1 MPEQRVQPELTQS
14 QIELEARDK
23 RRLETFID
31 AVFAI
36 AITLLGLGLVVPI
49 VQHSNE
55 VLSAS
60 LASMGP
66 KFIGYFLAFAL
77 LGILLNSHWRQF
89 QNIVYADW
97 VLYFINILFL
107 SFVVLIPFATTV
119 WTTYPDTTAGV
130 LFFHCV
136 MFITG
141 LILYANWSYVRR
153 RKYLLKKDIAVRT
166 LRAITFR
173 NASLPIASALAI
185 VIAFVSPPIS
195 NVAYVLIGVMMAMAP
210 LHARSRRGRSGRQP
224 LDADE
229 DKRQNMPHT
238 T

>member
-60 LASMGP
+60 LVSMGP

-97 VLYFINILFL
+97 CCTL
-107 SFVVLIPFATTV
+107 STSFSSRSSCLSHLQRQYGLLSRYYCRCTVFPLRHVHHGAHSLHKLI
-119 WTTYPDTTAGV
+119 
-130 LFFHCV
+130 
-136 MFITG
+136 
-141 LILYANWSYVRR
+141 VRE
-153 RKYLLKKDIAVRT
+153 T
-166 LRAITFR
+166 
-173 NASLPIASALAI
+173 P
-185 VIAFVSPPIS
+185 
-195 NVAYVLIGVMMAMAP
+195 
-210 LHARSRRGRSGRQP
+210 
-224 LDADE
+224 
-229 DKRQNMPHT
+229 
-238 T
+238 